1 MILPDDLEVIVG
13 EEINPEWYTREMSL
27 DQFIVQT
34 LEEAQ
39 ADAIGLVMR
48 SSVADGQITD
58 DEILR
63 VLPALATR
71 RWRANLLVEV
81 GDVYAYGD
89 ALWRCVQQHT
99 TQANWTPDTVAAL
112 WRKVE
117 ASDGAR
123 VWTTSMDYVV
133 DDIVHYPDS
142 NGPMYRCVTAHT
154 SQHGWEPPNVPA
166 LWAAYQG

>member
-1 MILPDDLEVIVG
+1 MILPDELEITVG
-13 EEINPEWYTREMSL
+13 EEINPEWYTREMPL

-99 TQANWTPDTVAAL
+99 T
-112 WRKVE
+112 
-117 ASDGAR
+117 
-123 VWTTSMDYVV
+123 
-133 DDIVHYPDS
+133 
-142 NGPMYRCVTAHT
+142 
-154 SQHGWEPPNVPA
+154 
-166 LWAAYQG
+166 